1 MPETA
6 PGPQPA
12 SGRRPASP
20 LAGMKVVDL
29 SKILAGPYVTMSLA
43 DLGAE
48 VVKVEHPEGGDPTR
62 QWGPP
67 FNGPDA
73 TYYLAANRNKRSIT
87 LDLKSEAGQEV
98 VHRLLDGA
106 DVLVENFRPGSS
118 LARIFD
124 YEELSERYPRLVLL
138 HISAFGEHGPL
149 RDEPGYDM
157 VAQASA
163 GLMSLT
169 GEPTGP
175 PVKAGYAMGDLGAA
189 LFGLIGV
196 TSALVER
203 ERTGHGQYVT
213 TSLYES
219 QLALHINWATAH
231 FATGERP
238 TRLGSGHPS
247 LVPYQ
252 AYPAADGHFVIAVG
266 NDGLFRRLCAAL
278 DRSELADDPRFAT
291 NRARVVHRD
300 ELNAELM
307 ALLAPGTVA
316 HWCEILKAEGVPVAP
331 IRGLDEVYD
340 CPQTEALGMVQKVD
354 HPDVGP
360 LQQVAFP
367 VNFRGERPPVRS
379 APPTLGQHSRE
390 VLAELGYGEAEIA
403 GFLERSVPG

>member
-1 MPETA
+1 MPETDPVREPDRA
-6 PGPQPA
+6 Q
-12 SGRRPASP
+12 PASP

-98 VHRLLDGA
+98 VHRLLADA
-106 DVLVENFRPGSS
+106 DVMVENFRPGSS

-124 YEELSERYPRLVLL
+124 YEELSARYPRLVLL
-138 HISAFGEHGPL
+138 HISAFGELGPL

-203 ERTGHGQYVT
+203 ERTGRGQYLT

-219 QLALHINWATAH
+219 QLALHINWATGY

-238 TRLGSGHPS
+238 ARLGSGHPS

-266 NDGLFRRLCAAL
+266 NDGLFRRLCTAL
-278 DRSELADDPRFAT
+278 GSPALADDPRFAT

-307 ALLAPGTVA
+307 ALLASGTVA
-316 HWCEILKAEGVPVAP
+316 HWCEVLKAAGVPVAP

-379 APPTLGQHSRE
+379 APPTLGQHSHE
-390 VLAELGYGEAEIA
+390 ILAELGYGEADIA
-403 GFLERSVPG
+403 RLLDDTHPRT